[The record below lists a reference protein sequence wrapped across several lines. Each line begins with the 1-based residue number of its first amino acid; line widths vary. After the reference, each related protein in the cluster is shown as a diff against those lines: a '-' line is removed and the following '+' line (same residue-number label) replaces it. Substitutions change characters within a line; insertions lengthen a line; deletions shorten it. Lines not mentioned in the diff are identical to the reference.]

1 MNAALIMSFKHGT
14 ASKHFRTLLEI
25 SAPSRPPI
33 ALYTFVP
40 CNHHEHFRFFLAVYF
55 VHILMIFSERYM
67 ASLCTEWRASV
78 LVENGNAEAI
88 YS

>member
-1 MNAALIMSFKHGT
+1 MNAALIMTFKHGT

-25 SAPSRPPI
+25 PASSRPL

-55 VHILMIFSERYM
+55 VHILMIFFRRYM